1 MIARVRA
8 AANRKLLFLPH
19 AVRQMLRPSRVIST
33 REVRQVIDNGT
44 IIEDYP
50 DDPRGHSCLILG
62 FGIERRPLHV
72 VCAPR
77 EDYLAV
83 ITAYIP
89 EAGEWSDD
97 FKRRMK
103 P

>member
-1 MIARVRA
+1 MMDQIRA
-8 AANRKLLFLPH
+8 ASKKKILFLPH
-19 AVRQMLRPSRVIST
+19 AVRQMLRSSRLIST
-33 REVRQVIDNGT
+33 REVRQVIEKGS

-50 DDPRGHSCLILG
+50 DDLRGSSCLMLG
-62 FGIERRPLHV
+62 FGEEGRPIHV

-83 ITAYIP
+83 ITVYIP
-89 EAGEWSDD
+89 DSGEWSND
-97 FKRRMK
+97 FKRRTK